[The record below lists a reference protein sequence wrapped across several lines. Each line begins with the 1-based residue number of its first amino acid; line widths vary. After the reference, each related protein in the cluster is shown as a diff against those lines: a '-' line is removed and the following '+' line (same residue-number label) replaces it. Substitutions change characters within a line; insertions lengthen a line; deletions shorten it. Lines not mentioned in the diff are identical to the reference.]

1 MTLQDIISQLQNIG
15 GGQQHLGGI
24 TDTSSIAGINENEIA
39 TAMRNMYNL
48 DPADL
53 PSSMFQGA
61 TIGRPMLQSALQKTY
76 SPQIEAQSQTLLS
89 DLLKSTSGKKMKQ
102 AGGGFAGSGQMDKFM
117 GGAKDVYG
125 KGMGGVL
132 SKVGA
137 QKAAGIKSISDIIQ
151 SWQTTASSLSK

>member
-15 GGQQHLGGI
+15 GSQQFLGGI
-24 TDTSSIAGINENEIA
+24 SDTSSISGINPNEIA
-39 TAMRNMYNL
+39 SAMRNMYNL

-53 PSSMFQGA
+53 PSSM
-61 TIGRPMLQSALQKTY
+61 LQSALQKTY
-76 SPQIEAQSQTLLS
+76 SPQIESQSQTLLA

-102 AGGGFAGSGQMDKFM
+102 AGGGFAGSGQMDRFV

-151 SWQTTASSLSK
+151 SWQTTASSLSN